1 MNEDAPYKVLV
12 VDDDAIVRKWIRLAL
27 EESEFVVTAE
37 ANSADEVDDVI
48 ARRGPAVL
56 LVDYRLAGS
65 TGTELIRRLRLA
77 SVDIPALLM
86 TANEERGLNEAAR
99 DAAAQGT
106 VLKTGSGDELLLA
119 LRRVVAGETSFD
131 SRHPARDQGNAAL
144 SPREREVLRLV
155 ASGATNV
162 QIAEQLG
169 IGRESV
175 KTLISRAFAKLG
187 ATRRAEAVSEAH
199 RRGLL

>member
-1 MNEDAPYKVLV
+1 MGDPEAQERHDPRV
-12 VDDDAIVRKWIRLAL
+12 LAL
-27 EESEFVVTAE
+27 KA
-37 ANSADEVDDVI
+37 
-48 ARRGPAVL
+48 GLLAVWAA
-56 LVDYRLAGS
+56 VSFG
-65 TGTELIRRLRLA
+65 
-77 SVDIPALLM
+77 VCFF
-86 TANEERGLNEAAR
+86 AR
-99 DAAAQGT
+99 DLQFRIGPWPFDFWMAAQGT